1 MLIRGLVKFLIIAY
15 NAESK
20 EVRRINGRTTQKS
33 TQQPFSK
40 FSIRRPKRLV
50 MKKIVISGSSK
61 LTEQVAYWR
70 GYFEG
75 RGYEVLD
82 YPKLVPEGDY
92 AVEMTK
98 IYRRFYRHLDNTNVF
113 FLMNEDQNDIPG
125 YIGASSM
132 SELSYVV
139 MNNLNH
145 DKKVEVFILQEP
157 SDQQSHQSEVKFWLE
172 QGWIKIYEK
181 PTGKKGSGIISSPNL
196 VKTSPK
202 SDTPSTTIPTPKS
215 DNIDPLKTI
224 PNIPANIS
232 SNTTK
237 LPPANPVQKLLRKN
251 NTNLDKS
258 LDITTCRKKC
268 LRSLTVEARE
278 YLRILCP
285 DFPTWLLKYISV
297 PEFQRLSKVS
307 MTTMDYGSLYQFPDF
322 NSVFTHSIGVALI
335 VWKFTHDQKQTI
347 AGLYHDIASP
357 AFKHAIDYMNN
368 DAETQESTEANTSE
382 IIRGSKSIMRLL
394 HKDSI
399 LASEISDYHLYPIA
413 DNNAPGLAA
422 DRLEY
427 TLSNGLF
434 LYETWDLAQ
443 VRYFYD
449 NITILKNEDG
459 ITELGFADQDVCEEF
474 INLSLP
480 TFEAYRSD
488 NARASLQFIGD
499 IIHSMIVKEYLSLD
513 DLYSMSEREI
523 IDWILSCGD
532 KTIGE
537 AFRQYQRATATYASS
552 TIKKDRYCT
561 DVKTKN
567 RYINPL
573 VKGKDEEEDARIS
586 ELSSSIA
593 RTIKKFLD
601 FKPSKYVGF
610 DFEFTP
616 YNES

>member
-1 MLIRGLVKFLIIAY
+1 
-15 NAESK
+15 
-20 EVRRINGRTTQKS
+20 
-33 TQQPFSK
+33 
-40 FSIRRPKRLV
+40 
-50 MKKIVISGSSK
+50 MKKIVVSGSSK

-82 YPKLVPEGDY
+82 YPKIVPEGDY

-98 IYRRFYRHLDNTNVF
+98 IYRRFYRHLDNTNTF
-113 FLMNEDQNDIPG
+113 FLMNEDQEGVTG
-125 YIGASSM
+125 YIGASAM

-145 DKKVEVFILQEP
+145 DKHVEIFILQEP
-157 SDQQSHQSEVKFWLE
+157 SDEQSHQSEVKFWLE
-172 QGWIKIYEK
+172 QGWIKVYEK
-181 PTGKKGSGIISSPNL
+181 PTGKKGSGILPTPSLAKSSAKIESSPAIKPTVSADL
-196 VKTSPK
+196 PETAK
-202 SDTPSTTIPTPKS
+202 PSVASVST
-215 DNIDPLKTI
+215 DN
-224 PNIPANIS
+224 A
-232 SNTTK
+232 TK
-237 LPPANPVQKLLRKN
+237 LATPLPVQKFFRKN
-251 NTNLDKS
+251 HTNLDKTF
-258 LDITTCRKKC
+258 DITLCRKKC
-268 LRSLTVEARE
+268 LRPLTVENRE

-285 DFPTWLLKYISV
+285 EFPAWLLKYIAM

-357 AFKHAIDYMNN
+357 AFKHAIDYMNG

-394 HKDSI
+394 HKDGI
-399 LASEISDYHLYPIA
+399 LASEVSDYHLYPIA
-413 DNNAPGLAA
+413 DNNAPNLAA

-434 LYETWDLAQ
+434 LYEIWDLTQ

-449 NITILKNEDG
+449 NITVLKNEDG
-459 ITELGFADQDVCEEF
+459 ISELGFTDQDVCEEF

-480 TFEAYRSD
+480 TFESYRSD
-488 NARASLQFIGD
+488 NARATLQFIGD
-499 IIHSMIVKEYLSLD
+499 IIHSMIIKEYLSMD
-513 DLYSMSEREI
+513 DLYAMSEREI

-532 KTIGE
+532 KTLSE
-537 AFRQYQRATATYASS
+537 AFRQYQRATSVYGSS

-561 DVKTKN
+561 DVKAKN
-567 RYINPL
+567 RYIDPL
-573 VKGKDEEEDARIS
+573 VKGKDDAEDSRIT
-586 ELSSSIA
+586 ELSNSIS
-593 RTIKKFLD
+593 RTLKKFVD
-601 FKPSKYVGF
+601 AKPTKYTGF

-616 YNES
+616 YTE

>member
-1 MLIRGLVKFLIIAY
+1 
-15 NAESK
+15 
-20 EVRRINGRTTQKS
+20 
-33 TQQPFSK
+33 
-40 FSIRRPKRLV
+40 

-98 IYRRFYRHLDNTNVF
+98 IYRRFYRHLDNTNTF
-113 FLMNEDQNDIPG
+113 FLMNEDQDGITG
-125 YIGASSM
+125 YIGASAM

-145 DKKVEVFILQEP
+145 DKHVEIFILQEP
-157 SDQQSHQSEVKFWLE
+157 SDEQSHQSEVKFWLD
-172 QGWIKIYEK
+172 QGWVKIYEK
-181 PTGKKGSGIISSPNL
+181 PTGKKGSGILSSPAL
-196 VKTSPK
+196 AKSSPK
-202 SDTPSTTIPTPKS
+202 SEVLPVAKPAPTTEPVEAAKPSITAT
-215 DNIDPLKTI
+215 
-224 PNIPANIS
+224 NIS
-232 SNTTK
+232 PSSPAK
-237 LPPANPVQKLLRKN
+237 LPTSSPVQKFLRRS
-251 NTNLDKS
+251 NTNLDKT
-258 LDITTCRKKC
+258 LDITLCRKKS
-268 LRSLTVEARE
+268 LRPLTVEARE

-285 DFPTWLLKYISV
+285 EFPAWLLKYIAV

-335 VWKFTHDQKQTI
+335 VWNFTHDQKQTI

-357 AFKHAIDYMNN
+357 AFKHAIDYMNG
-368 DAETQESTEANTSE
+368 DAETQESTEANTSD
-382 IIRGSKSIMRLL
+382 IIRSSKSIMRLL
-394 HKDSI
+394 HKDGI
-399 LASEISDYHLYPIA
+399 LASEVSDYHLYPIA

-427 TLSNGLF
+427 TLSNGFF
-434 LYETWDLAQ
+434 LYEIWDLTQ
-443 VRYFYD
+443 IRYFYD

-459 ITELGFADQDVCEEF
+459 IAELGFADQDICEEF
-474 INLSLP
+474 VNLSLP
-480 TFEAYRSD
+480 TFESYRSD

-513 DLYSMSEREI
+513 DLYTMSEREI

-532 KTIGE
+532 KTISE
-537 AFRQYQRATATYASS
+537 AFRQYQRATSVYTSS

-573 VKGKDEEEDARIS
+573 VKGKDDEEDARITD
-586 ELSSSIA
+586 LSNSIS

-601 FKPSKYVGF
+601 TKPAKYTGF

-616 YNES
+616 YTE